1 LKRPKISL
9 TKTIKASIAMTATNG
24 IINQSSQYSVTETID
39 RLVTILQ
46 SKGITIFAR
55 IDQQAEAEKVRLSLR
70 PTQLLLF
77 GSPKA
82 GTPLMVAE
90 PTIALDLPLKA
101 LAWEAADGKVWL
113 SYNDAH
119 YLQQRF
125 SLSDELVKNIDV
137 MAPLIHQAFL

>member
-1 LKRPKISL
+1 LKRPKIPI
-9 TKTIKASIAMTATNG
+9 TKTIKGFIAMTAKNG
-24 IINQSSQYSVTETID
+24 IISQLSHYSVTETID
-39 RLVTILQ
+39 RFATILQ
-46 SKGITIFAR
+46 AKGITIFAR
-55 IDQQAEAEKVRLSLR
+55 IDQQTEAEKVELSLC

-77 GSPKA
+77 GNSKA

-90 PTIALDLPLKA
+90 PTIALDLPLKV

-125 SLSDELVKNIDV
+125 SLPDSLVKNIDV
-137 MAPLIHQAFL
+137 IAPLIHQAFL

>member
-1 LKRPKISL
+1 
-9 TKTIKASIAMTATNG
+9 MTVTNG
-24 IINQSSQYSVTETID
+24 IVSQPSPYAVTESID

-55 IDQQAEAEKVRLSLR
+55 IDQQMEAEKVGLSLR

-82 GTPLMVAE
+82 GTPLMAAE
-90 PTIALDLPLKA
+90 PMIALDLPLKVV
-101 LAWEAADGKVWL
+101 AWEAADGKVWL
-113 SYNDAH
+113 SYNDVH